1 MHELN
6 DFQEKSYKSHEGYFN
21 EHATGGSQ
29 SNLAQTWFRDDT
41 VDAWRHQR
49 MRQHLIPL
57 IDYFPASRW
66 LTVGD
71 GRYGTDAHFL
81 KKHGINA
88 LATDIS
94 DVLLKEGKELGF
106 IDDFGKENA
115 EKLSFSDN
123 QFDFV
128 YCKEAYHH
136 FPRPMIA
143 LYEMIRV
150 ARIGV
155 VLTEPKDSNLEG
167 SLIYGVLRN
176 LSDFVGRILGKDV
189 SRHGFEESGNY
200 VYSISEREIEKVAL
214 GINLKFLAFKVLHDF
229 YQEGVEYE
237 KAVSDNKVFQ
247 KVKRKIALSELRA
260 NLALN
265 NGGLLTAIIFK
276 ITPNTNLQ
284 SNLKTEGF
292 KIVELPKNPYL

>member
-6 DFQEKSYKSHEGYFN
+6 DFQKKSYKSHEDYFN

-41 VDAWRHQR
+41 VDAWRHER

-57 IDYFPASRW
+57 IDCFPESRW

-81 KKHGINA
+81 KKNGIKA

-106 IDDFGKENA
+106 IDDFAKENA

-155 VLTEPKDSNLEG
+155 VLTEPKDSSLEENV
-167 SLIYGVLRN
+167 IYSVSRN
-176 LSDFVGRILGKDV
+176 LKDLVGKILDKDV

-200 VYSISEREIEKVAL
+200 VYSISQREIEKVAL
-214 GINLKFLAFKVLHDF
+214 GINLQFLAFNVLQDF

-237 KAVSDNKVFQ
+237 KAVTDNKVFQ

-260 NLALN
+260 NLGLN

-276 ITPNTNLQ
+276 TPLSTNLQ
-284 SNLKTEGF
+284 SNLKTAGF